1 MSEIQIT
8 TTLRFRRLGVH
19 GQAVVEMHR
28 QLAAILG
35 NRLGRQHAQLLSRP
49 EIDGCDGSIAWY
61 SAPLGPVR
69 KLADLPGA
77 ERQPIET
84 LRRQLLAEI
93 AQLAQKMKQEGDSA
107 ELVAHML
114 DLALITP
121 SADQGH
127 QEAKEALPK

>member
-1 MSEIQIT
+1 MSEIQIAVT
-8 TTLRFRRLGVH
+8 PSTGFRRLQVH

-28 QLAAILG
+28 QLSTIVG

-49 EIDGCDGSIAWY
+49 EIDSNGGNIAWF

-69 KLADLPGA
+69 KLAELAEA

-93 AQLAQKMKQEGDSA
+93 GQLARKMKREGDSA
-107 ELVAHML
+107 GLVAHML
-114 DLALITP
+114 EL
-121 SADQGH
+121 
-127 QEAKEALPK
+127 